1 MIFYKL
7 GRGNRAPTFFMN
19 ITILTYGSRGDV
31 QPFLPLSV
39 GLMNHGHK
47 VTLAAPARFKNL
59 VEEYQINFVPL
70 AGDIEDLSRKL
81 NDSGYNFIKQMNELR
96 NHAIEI
102 GADIFRQTDLASQS
116 ADLIIHTFAHAVG
129 AHTLAR
135 EKNIPDIHIQTFPM
149 FTPTGDYPN
158 ITMPNFGIRLLNRL
172 THIVSKKLFFL
183 SAQIGFEQVRRKA
196 KLPKRKLFIP
206 FDENPLHYQTPI
218 LCAWSPSI
226 LPASADWSY
235 PRVHVTG
242 YYFFPLNDSYTP
254 PNELDSFLKNGK
266 PPICISFGSMV
277 NKDAKRIDEIIRET
291 LKRTNNRGIIL
302 SGWGNVKHE
311 STNDL
316 LYIESAP
323 HDWLLPKCKIV
334 IHHGGA
340 GTTSAGLRAGIP
352 NIVIP
357 FTADQPFWGSRV
369 YAVGAGPKPILV
381 KHLSVE
387 RLVNAIV
394 EAESDVIRRRAQVV
408 GQEVRS
414 EDGVENAIRLIES
427 YVNELGNRVKN

>member
-1 MIFYKL
+1 
-7 GRGNRAPTFFMN
+7 MN

-31 QPFLPLSV
+31 QPFVPLSV
-39 GLMNHGHK
+39 GLMNRGHN

-59 VEEYQINFVPL
+59 VEENKIIFVPL

-102 GADIFRQTDLASQS
+102 GADIFRQTEIASQN

-158 ITMPNFGIRLLNRL
+158 ITMPNFRNRFLNRL
-172 THIVSKKLFFL
+172 SHMVSKKLFFL

-206 FDENPLHYQTPI
+206 FDENPLHFQTPI

-226 LPASADWSY
+226 LPASTDWSY
-235 PRVHVTG
+235 PQIHVTG
-242 YYFFPLNDSYTP
+242 YYFFPLNDSYSP
-254 PNELDSFLKNGK
+254 SPELDSFLKAGK

-277 NKDAKRIDEIIRET
+277 NKDAKRIDEIVRES
-291 LKRTNNRGIIL
+291 LRQTNNRGIIL
-302 SGWGNVKHE
+302 SGWGSVQHE

-323 HDWLLPKCKIV
+323 HDWLLPKCRMI

-352 NIVIP
+352 NIVVP
-357 FTADQPFWGSRV
+357 FTADQPFWGGRV

-394 EAESDVIRRRAQVV
+394 QAESDVIRRRAQVI
-408 GQEVRS
+408 GQDMRG

-427 YVNELGNRVKN
+427 YVN